1 MEKNNGEVS
10 EKVLVEKRQEKYK
23 YQHLLCHHN
32 LLCTGYKSIA
42 SCYFEFLPN
51 KKKEFP
57 SSRILSFRHSEYCHS
72 VIPNSIRNLI
82 PKNHSSSK

>member
-10 EKVLVEKRQEKYK
+10 EKVMVEKRQEKYK
-23 YQHLLCHHN
+23 YQHLLYHHN
-32 LLCTGYKSIA
+32 LLCTSYKSIA

-51 KKKEFP
+51 KKKNFH
-57 SSRILSFRHSEYCHS
+57 HSEYCNI

-82 PKNHSSSK
+82 PKNHSS

>member
-51 KKKEFP
+51 KKKN
-57 SSRILSFRHSEYCHS
+57 FRHSELDSESHS
-72 VIPNSIRNLI
+72 
-82 PKNHSSSK
+82 